1 VLLGTVGTEG
11 VELAVLVIMVLGAE
25 DVAGVTVE
33 DEHGVDDECA
43 VDFTGVGVL
52 ETTVL

>member
-1 VLLGTVGTEG
+1 MLLCTVGTAG
-11 VELAVLVIMVLGAE
+11 VELAVLVTMVLGAE

-33 DEHGVDDECA
+33 DAHGVDDECA

-52 ETTVL
+52 EITVL